1 MTARMSDENVSIFS
15 GILFSLPGALWLWPL
30 QIDSLDPSSLM
41 WVWFIKIMGTAIL
54 GIIGGGAG
62 LLGKD
67 LYKRIKNRIT
77 NKLRKSDKQDKMG
90 DS

>member
-1 MTARMSDENVSIFS
+1 
-15 GILFSLPGALWLWPL
+15 
-30 QIDSLDPSSLM
+30 M

-77 NKLRKSDKQDKMG
+77 NKLRNSEKQDKMG

>member
-1 MTARMSDENVSIFS
+1 MTAKMSDENVSIFS

-67 LYKRIKNRIT
+67 LKPEFLFKKIT
-77 NKLRKSDKQDKMG
+77 AKTRGTGRRCSP
-90 DS
+90 